1 MYHTSLLL
9 CVNGDCTVD
18 QADPYGQVAGQHFNE
33 LIRRYGSPIIVLD
46 LVKVSGCT
54 SVATVKQFL
63 LQFCM
68 L

>member
-1 MYHTSLLL
+1 MSVY
-9 CVNGDCTVD
+9 CDCAVD

-46 LVKVSGCT
+46 LVKVSG
-54 SVATVKQFL
+54 SMATVEQFL

-68 L
+68 FYISCCNSHT

>member
-1 MYHTSLLL
+1 
-9 CVNGDCTVD
+9 VD

-46 LVKVSGCT
+46 LVKVSSYMT
-54 SVATVKQFL
+54 IVEQFP

-68 L
+68 LLMLYVQNVEVYTV